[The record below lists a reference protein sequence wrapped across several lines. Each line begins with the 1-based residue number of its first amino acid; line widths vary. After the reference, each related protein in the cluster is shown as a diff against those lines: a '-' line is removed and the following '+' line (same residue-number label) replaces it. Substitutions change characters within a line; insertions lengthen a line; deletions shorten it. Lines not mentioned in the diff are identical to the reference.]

1 MSASSTNVSE
11 KDRKRREFILNGK
24 PLAVV
29 LYISLP
35 LILLGAFSYLSS
47 IIDTV
52 VVAKND
58 NDALSSVVM
67 ISQIKNLFTALG
79 SGFATGGSII
89 AARLIGR
96 NEYDRA
102 KQVANTL
109 LSIFFCAA
117 VIIIAVFIP
126 FAMQILRL
134 FGLTEA
140 MALKGVGYFRIQIV
154 SIGVSMFNT
163 VFLGLEKARG
173 ATVNILFVNIM
184 SMSLKL
190 VFTVIFVSLL
200 QLGTEMVAAS
210 TLLADISVSCY
221 ALTMLLR
228 KKYLFHYSVKNTSF
242 TKEYILPLCSLS
254 IPVFLGKFVFS
265 MGKVI
270 VNSLAIGYG
279 EDAPGALGVSNQI
292 SGSVTNITNCTEDS
306 ESSIQS
312 YNLSAG
318 HYSRMIR
325 IFFCTLGIN
334 LVISAIGFTILT
346 VFREQISMFFADGN
360 PQKAELIGKI
370 FFYERIGIVALG
382 INAAVNGLVYGIGY
396 TKLSMVCNLSRLFV
410 FRIPSMLI
418 MINCFPEMG
427 AESLGIAMLI
437 SNVGIG
443 LMSVVIGIVCLLKVK
458 NHTAKDRVMNN
469 GGAEPQSTNQNERK
483 PFSMKDLNRSNHEA
497 SKRPIKIMQFG
508 EGNFLR
514 AFVDWILQ
522 DLNDKQ
528 VINSD
533 VVVVQPMPM
542 GRVKELAAQD
552 GLYTL
557 CLEGIDKGEKVQSR
571 NIIDVLGDF
580 VNPFEEYEKF
590 LSYGR
595 SEDLEVVISNTTEAG
610 IALDST
616 DTDLTKCP
624 KSFPG
629 KLLALLKAR
638 YDHFNGDMSKGLAII
653 PCELIDH
660 NGDELKKVLIELA
673 EINKTDKDFINWLTS
688 ANHFTSTLVDRIV
701 PGYPRDKAKE
711 ICEETGFN
719 DNNIVKGEIFHLWVL
734 QKEPFV
740 QSKLPADKSGL
751 NVIFADDITPYKQ
764 RKVKILN
771 GSHTSM
777 VPVAYLCGIDTVR
790 EAVTDEDVGKFV
802 QGLVNDEIKPTI
814 DLPKNEMDDFAN
826 SVIERFMNPFIRHE
840 LMSIALNS
848 TTKFKTRLL
857 PTYNDYLKKFGKSPK
872 HILFSLAS
880 LAVFYRGKR
889 GDEDI
894 ALNDSPEYLDF
905 WKEVWKL
912 TDYTEIAK
920 KVLSADHIWE
930 QDLSADG
937 DNVKIA
943 AGYIENIVNNGERAA
958 LKAFLAE

>member
-1 MSASSTNVSE
+1 M
-11 KDRKRREFILNGK
+11 
-24 PLAVV
+24 AVV
-29 LYISLP
+29 LSISLP

-47 IIDTV
+47 IIDTL
-52 VVAKND
+52 VVAQSD
-58 NDALSSVVM
+58 NGALSSVVM

-89 AARLIGR
+89 VARLIGR
-96 NEYDRA
+96 NEYEDA
-102 KQVANTL
+102 KRVANTL
-109 LSIFFCAA
+109 ISIFFCGGILIAA
-117 VIIIAVFIP
+117 IFMP
-126 FAMQILRL
+126 LAMNILRML
-134 FGLTEA
+134 GLTEN
-140 MALKGVGYFRIQIV
+140 MALSGVGYFRIQII

-190 VFTVIFVSLL
+190 VFTLVFVALL

-210 TLLADISVSCY
+210 TLFADISVTCY
-221 ALTMLLR
+221 AAIMLAR
-228 KKYLFHYSVKNTSF
+228 KKYLFHYSVKNTKI
-242 TKEYILPLCSLS
+242 TKDCIFPLCSLS

-318 HYSRMIR
+318 QYSRMIK
-325 IFFCTLGIN
+325 IFWCTLAVN
-334 LVISAIGFTILT
+334 LIISSIGFTILT
-346 VFREQISMFFADGN
+346 VFREQISMYFADGN
-360 PQKAELIGKI
+360 PNKAELIGKI
-370 FFYERIGIVALG
+370 FFYERIGIIALAV
-382 INAAVNGLVYGIGY
+382 NAAVNGLVYGIGY
-396 TKLSMVCNLSRLFV
+396 TKLSMVCNLARLFV

-427 AESLGIAMLI
+427 AESLGIAMLV

-443 LMSVVIGIVCLLKVK
+443 LMSVVIGTVCLLKVK
-458 NHTAKDRVMNN
+458 HHTAKDRITIKLENK
-469 GGAEPQSTNQNERK
+469 PTERDSL
-483 PFSMKDLNRSNHEA
+483 SMKDLNRSNHKTTE
-497 SKRPIKIMQFG
+497 RPVKIMQFG

-522 DLNDKQ
+522 KLNDDG
-528 VINSD
+528 VINSN
-533 VVVVQPMPM
+533 VAVVQPMPM
-542 GRVKELAAQD
+542 GRVKELKEQD

-571 NIIDVLGDF
+571 DIIDVLGDF
-580 VNPFEEYEKF
+580 INPFEEYDKY
-590 LSYGR
+590 LSYGK
-595 SEDLEVVISNTTEAG
+595 SEDLEMIISNTTEAG
-610 IALDST
+610 IALDPT
-616 DTDLTKCP
+616 DTDLTVCP

-660 NGDELKKVLIELA
+660 NGDELKRVLNELA
-673 EINKTDKDFINWLTS
+673 KINNMDDSFINWLNS

-701 PGYPRDKAKE
+701 PGYPRDTAKE

-734 QKEPFV
+734 QKEAFV

-751 NVIFADDITPYKQ
+751 NVIFADNITPYKQ

-777 VPVAYLCGIDTVR
+777 VPVAYLSGIDTVR

-802 QGLVNDEIKPTI
+802 QELVNDEIKPTI
-814 DLPKNEMDDFAN
+814 DLPKDEMDAFAS

-857 PTYNDYLKKFGKSPK
+857 PTYNDYRRKFGRSPQR
-872 HILFSLAS
+872 ILFSLAS
-880 LAVFYRGKR
+880 LIVFYRGKR

-905 WKEVWKL
+905 WKKTWEL
-912 TDYTEIAK
+912 SDYTEIAK
-920 KVLSADHIWE
+920 RVLSASDIWE
-930 QDLSADG
+930 QDLAADEG
-937 DNVKIA
+937 NVDAVAK
-943 AGYIENIVNNGERAA
+943 YIESIVNNGERAA
-958 LKAFLAE
+958 LRSFLDK